1 MNASDD
7 GHGSGES
14 TQDLLVT
21 LALFTYNQKKY
32 VRAALESAFA
42 QTYSPLHI
50 DVSDDCSTDGTWDII
65 VEMCRSYVGP
75 HHVRCYRNPV
85 NLGLAEHINVVNARA
100 EGMIVVA
107 AAGDDISLPQRTERI
122 VDAYRHHDGQ
132 SAYFFSLVN
141 GMTEAGEVGGS
152 YQSPGA
158 ADAGNA
164 RKIALSPYPLA
175 IGAAQAWTR
184 RMIEAFPPLRG
195 DVWAEDQIFGF
206 RGALLGP
213 IGYIDEP
220 LVNYRSGAG
229 GLSSHNARFSLRRY
243 IRNQWNGIMIYRQ
256 RAGDAAHVG
265 RHDLAALVL
274 GKMALL
280 ILLLPVSPVLSLL
293 RRRRK
298 RLSRS

>member
-1 MNASDD
+1 
-7 GHGSGES
+7 
-14 TQDLLVT
+14 
-21 LALFTYNQKKY
+21 
-32 VRAALESAFA
+32 
-42 QTYSPLHI
+42 
-50 DVSDDCSTDGTWDII
+50 
-65 VEMCRSYVGP
+65 
-75 HHVRCYRNPV
+75 
-85 NLGLAEHINVVNARA
+85 LAEHINAVNARA
-100 EGMIVVA
+100 EGEIIVA
-107 AAGDDISLPQRTERI
+107 AAGDDISLPERTERI
-122 VDAYRHHDGQ
+122 VDAYRRHHGQ
-132 SAYFFSLVN
+132 PAYFFSLVN
-141 GMTEAGEVGGS
+141 SMTETGEIGGS

-164 RKIALSPYPLA
+164 RKVALSPYPLA

-184 RMIEAFPPLRG
+184 RMIDAFPPLRR

-213 IGYIDEP
+213 IGRINEP

-243 IRNQWNGIMIYRQ
+243 IRNQWNGILIYRQ
-256 RAGDAAHVG
+256 RAGDATHVG

-280 ILLLPVSPVLSLL
+280 ILLFPVSPVLSLL

>member
-1 MNASDD
+1 MSADAD
-7 GHGSGES
+7 GRGEP
-14 TQDLLVT
+14 TQELLVT

-32 VRAALESAFA
+32 VRAAIEGAFA

-50 DVSDDCSTDGTWDII
+50 DISDDCSTDGTWDII
-65 VEMCRSYVGP
+65 VEMCRSYTGP
-75 HHVRCYRNPV
+75 HQVRCHRNPI
-85 NLGLAEHINVVNARA
+85 NLGLAEHINAVNVRA
-100 EGMIVVA
+100 EGVIVVA
-107 AAGDDISLPQRTERI
+107 AAGDDISLSERTERI
-122 VDAYRHHDGQ
+122 VDAYRQHDGKP
-132 SAYFFSLVN
+132 AYFFSLVN
-141 GMTEAGEVGGS
+141 SMTEAGEIGGS
-152 YQSPGA
+152 YQSPGF
-158 ADAGNA
+158 ADAGNV

-184 RMIEAFPPLRG
+184 RMIEAFLPLRR

-213 IGYIDEP
+213 TCCIDEP

-229 GLSSHNARFSLRRY
+229 GLSSHNPRFSLRRY
-243 IRNQWNGIMIYRQ
+243 IRNQWNGILIYRQ
-256 RAGDAAHVG
+256 RAIDAAHVG

-280 ILLLPVSPVLSLL
+280 ILLFPVSPVLSLL